1 MSHLRGFILFYFLVV
16 GYFILT
22 LVGVVSFEL
31 WPQVE
36 FFHTH
41 QEFHVSD
48 VYSEP
53 HGIRY
58 LIVWP
63 VYFFSELTL
72 IDKNLLF
79 SCLCAFLIYLVSMLL
94 FYVLKANVHTINTNA
109 LAFIFFFTSCIAIF
123 MNGRLVIGFFALSLL
138 IFFVFRLNEKRHA
151 GVWLMLLPLLLF
163 CAGATSGVFIA
174 VYSAV
179 ALCIVVRFFSDHY
192 TSKKNLDSAC
202 YWVLIAFLLLYFP
215 VFLMMFNKNV
225 DYYGGGVESVKN
237 AIDHGVLNGFSSA
250 YLKNETVG
258 NLFLKALWGCSI
270 IFCSAK
276 IYSLVSK
283 SEYNC
288 FLVSIVL
295 VLFLF
300 LFLSLYAY
308 SIMAVSI
315 VLLLFVFLYS
325 NKLVD
330 QNER

>member
-1 MSHLRGFILFYFLVV
+1 MNHLRGFILFHCLVV

-22 LVGVVSFEL
+22 LTGVVSFEL

-41 QEFHVSD
+41 QELHVSD

-72 IDKNLLF
+72 IDRNFLF
-79 SCLCAFLIYLVSMLL
+79 SCLCAFLIYLVSTLL
-94 FYVLKANVHTINTNA
+94 FYVLKANIHTINKNA
-109 LAFIFFFTSCIAIF
+109 LTFIFFFISCVTFF
-123 MNGRLVIGFFALSLL
+123 MNGRLVIGFFSLSLL
-138 IFFVFRLNEKRHA
+138 VLFVFYLNEKRHL
-151 GVWLMLLPLLLF
+151 GTWLMLLPLLLF

-179 ALCIVVRFFSDHY
+179 TLCIIIRLFFECYGSEQR
-192 TSKKNLDSAC
+192 LGCAC
-202 YWVLIAFLLLYFP
+202 YWALAAFLMLFFP

-225 DYYGGGVESVKN
+225 EYYGGGVASVMN
-237 AIDHGVLNGFSSA
+237 AIDHGVLNGLSGD
-250 YLKNETVG
+250 YLRNEVGG
-258 NLFLKALWGCSI
+258 NLFLKALWGGSVL
-270 IFCSAK
+270 FCSARL
-276 IYSLVSK
+276 YSFFSEK
-283 SEYNC
+283 EYNC
-288 FLVSIVL
+288 FSVSIVS

-300 LFLSLYAY
+300 LCLSLYAY